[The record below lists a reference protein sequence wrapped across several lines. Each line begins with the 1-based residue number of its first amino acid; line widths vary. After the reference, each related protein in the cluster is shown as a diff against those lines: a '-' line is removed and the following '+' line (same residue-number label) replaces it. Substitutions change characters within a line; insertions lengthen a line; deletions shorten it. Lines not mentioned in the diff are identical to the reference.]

1 MSSEER
7 SLAAAMRWQDE
18 LTSRGCLPST
28 DRAPSPLLASLDPN
42 QLSLLQR
49 SDSKLLAAAAA
60 AAAAA
65 AQARPMGLS
74 GKSVP
79 ATPPKDTAHSNAV
92 QATPQQLGP
101 VSYDQRGMPLH
112 IVQTSS
118 KGQDTQDA
126 QGLDVPHHSVE
137 TQSDAAH
144 LASDQ
149 LSLAVGSE
157 CEQQSTAE
165 VSDPGAAAPKPG
177 TEGHQQLTQLAR
189 LPSAKGHGLSSW
201 PIAGLFGK
209 AQSPIKHPSTPGDL
223 LGNLPASSL
232 LSVKTVSMHQ
242 HRPSTAASASDART
256 TNGAIPTL
264 EDAQG
269 KDCSESSSPSGIRQS
284 VVCQRSTAS
293 GCQQALL
300 EPDAAFRTEV
310 HGRADSPWPDTQYSK
325 DAMLRSDSSLDQP
338 DSSTADSWR
347 QTTVEQLPASRQ
359 AAGVSSGSW
368 RATAEQTQSFLQ
380 PGDLVPPVDNGNTP
394 PATASRD
401 FAVNCDT
408 CTTVVYL
415 YLCCLQVM
423 A

>member
-49 SDSKLLAAAAA
+49 SDSKLLAAAAS

-79 ATPPKDTAHSNAV
+79 VPPPKDPAHSNAA

-101 VSYDQRGMPLH
+101 VSYDQRGTPLH

-118 KGQDTQDA
+118 EGQDAQDA
-126 QGLDVPHHSVE
+126 QGLDAPQHAVE
-137 TQSDAAH
+137 TQLDAAH
-144 LASDQ
+144 PASDQ
-149 LSLAVGSE
+149 LSRAVSSE

-165 VSDPGAAAPKPG
+165 VSDPGQTAPKPG
-177 TEGHQQLTQLAR
+177 AEGHQQVTQLAR

-256 TNGAIPTL
+256 ANGCNPTL
-264 EDAQG
+264 DNAQG
-269 KDCSESSSPSGIRQS
+269 VDYTESRSPSGTRQS

-293 GCQQALL
+293 GAQQAL
-300 EPDAAFRTEV
+300 PDNWATVKSEA
-310 HGRADSPWPDTQYSK
+310 HSRADSPCLDAHQSK
-325 DAMLRSDSSLDQP
+325 DAVLRSDSVLDQP
-338 DSSTADSWR
+338 ASSIADSWQ
-347 QTTVEQLPASRQ
+347 QTTAEQLLASRQ
-359 AAGVSSGSW
+359 ATGVLN
-368 RATAEQTQSFLQ
+368 AAMEHTDSFLH
-380 PGDLVPPVDNGNTP
+380 PGGLAPPVDNGKTP
-394 PATASRD
+394 P
-401 FAVNCDT
+401 
-408 CTTVVYL
+408 
-415 YLCCLQVM
+415 
-423 A
+423 